1 MKKRGKE
8 LEKLQ
13 KIAGVLA
20 SGIQLGRIH
29 KVHPLR
35 GNWKGYM
42 DAHVENDW
50 ILIYK
55 IEDNNLLFARTGSH
69 SDLF

>member
-1 MKKRGKE
+1 
-8 LEKLQ
+8 
-13 KIAGVLA
+13 
-20 SGIQLGRIH
+20 
-29 KVHPLR
+29 
-35 GNWKGYM
+35 M